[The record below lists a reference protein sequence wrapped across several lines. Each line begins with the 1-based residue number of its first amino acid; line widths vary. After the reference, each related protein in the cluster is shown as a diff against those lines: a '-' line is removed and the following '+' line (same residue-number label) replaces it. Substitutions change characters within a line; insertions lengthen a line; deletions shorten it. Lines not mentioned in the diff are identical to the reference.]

1 MLSLGVFLGLA
12 GIAAQESSFG
22 LDHGTRGIVRL
33 IRDTRLT
40 VPMQT
45 LSLLGERSVLSLL
58 IVLASLLLWRWY
70 RRRWAMALP
79 VIMAGTGGL
88 QFVAKW
94 AVDRP
99 RPDLAA
105 WGFPSGHVLSLV
117 VFFGLVAYLLSTS
130 RMSQRWR
137 YLGAAIGVGTVLAV
151 GFSRLYLDVH
161 WLSDVLAGFML
172 GLAYL
177 LLTIWLV
184 ECLRYR
190 RLRGAVVPLPPSDLA
205 ADAVDSLAGGH
216 ATTSA

>member
-1 MLSLGVFLGLA
+1 MLSLGIFLGLA
-12 GIAAQESSFG
+12 GIAAQQYSFG
-22 LDHGTRGIVRL
+22 VDHGTRGIVRL
-33 IRDTRLT
+33 I
-40 VPMQT
+40 
-45 LSLLGERSVLSLL
+45 
-58 IVLASLLLWRWY
+58 
-70 RRRWAMALP
+70 
-79 VIMAGTGGL
+79 
-88 QFVAKW
+88 
-94 AVDRP
+94 
-99 RPDLAA
+99 
-105 WGFPSGHVLSLV
+105 SLV

-137 YLGAAIGVGTVLAV
+137 YLGAAMGAGTVLAV

-184 ECLRYR
+184 ECVRYR

-205 ADAVDSLAGGH
+205 ADAVHSLAGGH